1 MMQLQQTS
9 DPAPETYLDR
19 AAAKRA
25 HQLAQIPAE
34 WRLAS
39 IPSVS
44 SAPSALAYIR
54 SHGLLTTEELH
65 ITETCDAAVL
75 LHKLARGE
83 LSSLQV
89 VRAFA
94 KRAAIAHQLTTCCTE
109 ILFDEAFAEAQ
120 RLDDVLAR
128 TGKTVGPLHGLPVSI
143 KDCLDIK
150 GKDSTVGWVGLVG
163 KPAARDSNTAQV
175 LRRLGAVFYVK
186 TNVPQSMM
194 MSDSYNHVWGQCV
207 GALNRNLIS
216 GGSSGGE
223 SSLISA
229 RGSILG
235 VGTDIGGSIRIPAA
249 LTGLY
254 GLSPTLSR
262 HTYERGGPRQHIVRP
277 VAGPLAS
284 TLSGIETYMKAF
296 QEGEPWKVDS
306 QVAPIPWR
314 SECCVIPSTKRLRI
328 GYIIDDG
335 VVKTQ
340 PPVERAMQETIAALK
355 AAGHEAI
362 LSDGGLACKK
372 LCDMSGEPLI
382 EGMLVGKPENLLTT
396 AQTHELLADRYEYE
410 TEYLRRWQEAEMDAL
425 IMPVV
430 PWVGYKPWTW
440 VKSSQYVGY
449 TSIWNLV
456 DWAALALPV
465 TTASR
470 EKDGDGTAGWK
481 AHQPRNK
488 ADEFNKSQYDID
500 LVDGIPVGIQV
511 VCGKYEDEKCVAV
524 GKVIQEQL
532 RKGAEKESRL

>member
-1 MMQLQQTS
+1 MIQLQQTS
-9 DPAPETYLDR
+9 DPTPETYLHR

-39 IPSVS
+39 IPS
-44 SAPSALAYIR
+44 
-54 SHGLLTTEELH
+54 
-65 ITETCDAAVL
+65 
-75 LHKLARGE
+75 
-83 LSSLQV
+83 
-89 VRAFA
+89 RAT
-94 KRAAIAHQLTTCCTE
+94 IAHQLTTCCTE

-163 KPAARDSNTAQV
+163 KPAARDSNTAHV
-175 LRRLGAVFYVK
+175 LRKLGAVFYVK

-223 SSLISA
+223 STLISA

-277 VAGPLAS
+277 VAGPLAG

-340 PPVERAMQETIAALK
+340 PPVERAMQETIATLK
-355 AAGHEAI
+355 AAGHEVIEWDASSHARAYDLWEKAI

-396 AQTHELLADRYEYE
+396 EQTHELLADKYEYE

-470 EKDGDGTAGWK
+470 EKDGHGTAGWK

-488 ADEFNKSQYDID
+488 ADEFNKSQYDIH
-500 LVDGIPVGIQV
+500 LVDGMPVGIQV
-511 VCGKYEDEKCVAV
+511 VCGKYGDEKCVAV